1 LTTARD
7 VFFASERTL
16 RAPWRII
23 AFIVVSAIT
32 YFLAAVLAGSVES
45 VAGTFGMRLIV
56 YTAVSTLALL
66 VSTYVC
72 VYWIDGRTWD
82 FVRLGRASA
91 QPSRLVAGTLMGAL
105 AIGVPSVLLLVTH
118 ELRIEPA
125 PPGSWW
131 DTALRA
137 ALLLIPAALT
147 EELLLRGYI
156 FAVLRETI
164 GWRWTL
170 IGTSIVFGLLH
181 TQNPGAD
188 AEAITLV
195 IIAGF
200 FLGAIVLVTE
210 SLYAAWAAHFA
221 WNWVMAGALHTAVS
235 GAADQLG
242 LVMSNYRVVDA
253 GPDWLTGGAW
263 GPEGGVAAGLGMF
276 AFLFYMVGRHLNQSE
291 R

>member
-1 LTTARD
+1 MTARGF
-7 VFFASERTL
+7 FFADERTL

-23 AFIVVSAIT
+23 AFIVVSLAM
-32 YFLAAVLAGSVES
+32 YLLAAALAGTAES
-45 VAGTFGMRLIV
+45 FAGMFGLRLIV
-56 YTAVSTLALL
+56 YTAVSALAL
-66 VSTYVC
+66 VGATYVC

-82 FVRLGRASA
+82 YVRLGRSAA
-91 QPSRLVAGTLMGAL
+91 QPSRLAAGTLMGAL
-105 AIGVPSVLLLVTH
+105 AIGVPSVVLLMTH
-118 ELRIEPA
+118 ELRIA
-125 PPGSWW
+125 PGPDGSWW

-147 EELLLRGYI
+147 EELLMRGYV

-164 GWRWTL
+164 GWRWAL

-181 TQNPGAD
+181 VQNPGAD
-188 AEAITLV
+188 AEAIVLV

-235 GAADQLG
+235 GLG
-242 LVMSNYRVVDA
+242 LATPNYRVVDA

-276 AFLFYMVGRHLNQSE
+276 AFLFYLIGRHLNQLE

>member
-1 LTTARD
+1 MTTARGF
-7 VFFASERTL
+7 FFADERTL

-23 AFIVVSAIT
+23 AFVAVSVVL
-32 YFLAAVLAGSVES
+32 YLLAAALAGTAES
-45 VAGTFGMRLIV
+45 VAGMFGLRLVV
-56 YTAVSTLALL
+56 YTAVSTLAL
-66 VSTYVC
+66 VASTYVC
-72 VYWIDGRTWD
+72 LHWIDGRTWD

-91 QPSRLVAGTLMGAL
+91 QPSRLAAGTLMGAL
-105 AIGVPSVLLLVTH
+105 AIGVPSVVLLLTH
-118 ELRIEPA
+118 ELRVEAA
-125 PPGSWW
+125 PSGSWA

-156 FAVLRETI
+156 FAVLRETV
-164 GWRWTL
+164 GWRWAL

-181 TQNPGAD
+181 VQNPGAD
-188 AEAITLV
+188 AEAIILV

-221 WNWVMAGALHTAVS
+221 WNWVMAAGLHTAVS
-235 GAADQLG
+235 GLG
-242 LVMSNYRVVDA
+242 VATPNYRVVDA

-276 AFLFYMVGRHLNQSE
+276 AFLFYLIGRHLNQLE

>member
-1 LTTARD
+1 MNTARGF
-7 VFFASERTL
+7 FFASGRTL

-23 AFIVVSAIT
+23 VFIAVSAAA
-32 YFLAAVLAGSVES
+32 YFVAAMLAGSVES
-45 VAGTFGMRLIV
+45 FAGMFGMRLIV
-56 YTAVSTLALL
+56 YTAVSAAALV
-66 VSTYVC
+66 VSTYVS
-72 VYWIDGRTWD
+72 VYWVDGRTWE
-82 FVRLGRASA
+82 FVRLGRAAA
-91 QPSRLVAGTLMGAL
+91 QPARLAAGVLMGGL
-105 AIGVPSVLLLVTH
+105 AIGIPSVVLLLTH
-118 ELRIEPA
+118 ELRVAPMPA
-125 PPGSWW
+125 GSWG

-137 ALLLIPAALT
+137 ALLLIPAALA

-181 TQNPGAD
+181 LGNPGAN
-188 AEAITLV
+188 AEAIVLV
-195 IIAGF
+195 IVAGF

-235 GAADQLG
+235 GLG
-242 LVMSNYRVVDA
+242 LATPGYRVVDA
-253 GPDWLTGGAW
+253 GPDWLTGGVW

-276 AFLFYMVGRHLNQSE
+276 AFLFYMVGRHLNRLE